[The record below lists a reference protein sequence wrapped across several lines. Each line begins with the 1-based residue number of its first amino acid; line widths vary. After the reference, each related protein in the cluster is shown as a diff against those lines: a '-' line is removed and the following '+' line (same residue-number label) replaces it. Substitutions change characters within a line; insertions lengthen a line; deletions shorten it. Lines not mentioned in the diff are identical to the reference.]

1 MPHSLG
7 FEGFTVIDEPARE
20 ARTQHAHR
28 PGRRSG
34 GIALLF
40 ANTWLGTA
48 RL

>member
-20 ARTQHAHR
+20 AHTQHAHR

-40 ANTWLGTA
+40 ANTWLGMA